1 MFSKW
6 GAVAVAS
13 TYSTVGGLW
22 EFGFKHDSNR
32 PLESIAQHM
41 LQWNVT
47 NRNFLQ
53 RYGQIERYVN
63 EWSADALVIHSVKSC
78 RLFSAGQG
86 DMREHFTKDLDVPT
100 LLIESD
106 IEDPRYF
113 SEAQLKNRIDAFF
126 ESLEHRKLTRDKRAA
141 GASI

>member
-1 MFSKW
+1 
-6 GAVAVAS
+6 
-13 TYSTVGGLW
+13 
-22 EFGFKHDSNR
+22 
-32 PLESIAQHM
+32 
-41 LQWNVT
+41 
-47 NRNFLQ
+47 
-53 RYGQIERYVN
+53 
-63 EWSADALVIHSVKSC
+63 
-78 RLFSAGQG
+78 
-86 DMREHFTKDLDVPT
+86 MREHFTKDLDVPT

>member
-1 MFSKW
+1 M
-6 GAVAVAS
+6 
-13 TYSTVGGLW
+13 
-22 EFGFKHDSNR
+22 
-32 PLESIAQHM
+32 LE
-41 LQWNVT
+41 WNVT

-53 RYGQIERYVN
+53 RYAQIRRYID
-63 EWSADALVIHSVKSC
+63 EWNADALIIHSVKSC

-86 DMREHFTKDLDVPT
+86 DMREYFTKDLNVPT

-126 ESLEHRKLTRDKRAA
+126 ESLEHKKIVREAQAAA
-141 GASI
+141 GGAA

>member
-1 MFSKW
+1 
-6 GAVAVAS
+6 VAVAS

-22 EFGFKHDSNR
+22 EFGFRHDANH

-53 RYGQIERYVN
+53 RYQQIRRYVE
-63 EWSADALVIHSVKSC
+63 EWHADALVIHSVKSC

-86 DMREHFTKDLDVPT
+86 DMREYFTKELNVPT

-126 ESLEHRKLTRDKRAA
+126 ESLEHKKMVRA
-141 GASI
+141 GAETGGAT

>member
-1 MFSKW
+1 
-6 GAVAVAS
+6 
-13 TYSTVGGLW
+13 
-22 EFGFKHDSNR
+22 
-32 PLESIAQHM
+32 M

-53 RYGQIERYVN
+53 RYQQIERYVK

-100 LLIESD
+100 LLVESD

-126 ESLEHRKLTRDKRAA
+126 ESLEHRKCTRDKRLA
-141 GASI
+141 GGNI